1 MSGSANLPKTSVEP
15 GPARTLDAHFY
26 TDPGI
31 FKAEQ
36 NGLFARTWQYAGHV
50 SQVLNPGDYFTFE
63 IAGQGLFC
71 ICGRDHKIRTFYNV
85 CQHRAHELVQGDGN
99 CKLLVC
105 PYHAW
110 TYELTGSLRSG
121 PNVRSVPGF
130 DRSTICLTEV
140 RTEVLCGFIFINL
153 DDDADDMSV
162 WYPGIED
169 ELRAYV
175 PNIDQL
181 QPLEWIE
188 IAEHCNWKVSVEN
201 YSECYHCQLNHPTFA
216 KGVVKPETYDSQPKG
231 HCLRHTT
238 ECQNLDRMSY
248 SIDTNA
254 NAHAADYSSWFLW
267 PTFSFQVYPGNV
279 LNTYLWRPLDVDH
292 VTVWRGW
299 YTPDGVDNEAIRRL
313 AVQDRATT
321 VEEDIHL
328 VESVQRGLRSK
339 GYRPGPLVVDPK
351 HGVNSEHSLLAL
363 HQWMRRALQA

>member
-216 KGVVKPETYDSQPKG
+216 KGVVKPETYDIQPKG

-238 ECQNLDRMSY
+238 ECQNLDRMS
-248 SIDTNA
+248 
-254 NAHAADYSSWFLW
+254 
-267 PTFSFQVYPGNV
+267 
-279 LNTYLWRPLDVDH
+279 
-292 VTVWRGW
+292 
-299 YTPDGVDNEAIRRL
+299 
-313 AVQDRATT
+313 
-321 VEEDIHL
+321 
-328 VESVQRGLRSK
+328 
-339 GYRPGPLVVDPK
+339 
-351 HGVNSEHSLLAL
+351 
-363 HQWMRRALQA
+363 